1 MLGREKSQYKF
12 QMSFQEKV
20 FLAETCYFNVMNTA
34 QFQKRKILLPWVD
47 ACVYIDISKYT
58 PQNVKEHSSYEVDG
72 ENLSNLPN

>member
-20 FLAETCYFNVMNTA
+20 FLAETYYFNVMNTA

-47 ACVYIDISKYT
+47 VCVYIDISKYT

>member
-34 QFQKRKILLPWVD
+34 QF
-47 ACVYIDISKYT
+47 
-58 PQNVKEHSSYEVDG
+58 
-72 ENLSNLPN
+72 